1 MRNAR
6 KALLH
11 AKNFLLI
18 TENDKAIRLHA
29 GDDPATLLL
38 TLAVHNDEFDTPS
51 KPSSI
56 KPMKLSEIKPNAKNP
71 RIIKDEKFQE
81 AGSSIGELPEMLE
94 ARPIRVNSTRT

>member
-18 TENDKAIRLHA
+18 TENDKAIRLHM

-38 TLAVHNDEFDTPS
+38 TLAVHNDEFRYT
-51 KPSSI
+51 
-56 KPMKLSEIKPNAKNP
+56 
-71 RIIKDEKFQE
+71 
-81 AGSSIGELPEMLE
+81 LE
-94 ARPIRVNSTRT
+94 AVLNQANETLNDQSESDEPSDN

>member
-38 TLAVHNDEFDTPS
+38 TLAVHNDEFRYTLEAVLDQANETSPEGS
-51 KPSSI
+51 NKT
-56 KPMKLSEIKPNAKNP
+56 
-71 RIIKDEKFQE
+71 RRTVQRCIKD
-81 AGSSIGELPEMLE
+81 A
-94 ARPIRVNSTRT
+94 

>member
-38 TLAVHNDEFDTPS
+38 TLAVHNDEFRYT
-51 KPSSI
+51 
-56 KPMKLSEIKPNAKNP
+56 
-71 RIIKDEKFQE
+71 
-81 AGSSIGELPEMLE
+81 LE
-94 ARPIRVNSTRT
+94 AVIEQANETLGDNSERQEPPTD

>member
-18 TENDKAIRLHA
+18 TENDKAIRLYA

-38 TLAVHNDEFDTPS
+38 TLAVHNDEFRYT
-51 KPSSI
+51 
-56 KPMKLSEIKPNAKNP
+56 
-71 RIIKDEKFQE
+71 
-81 AGSSIGELPEMLE
+81 LE
-94 ARPIRVNSTRT
+94 AVLDQANETLGDQTKPDEPSDN

>member
-38 TLAVHNDEFDTPS
+38 TLAVHNADFRHT
-51 KPSSI
+51 
-56 KPMKLSEIKPNAKNP
+56 
-71 RIIKDEKFQE
+71 
-81 AGSSIGELPEMLE
+81 LE
-94 ARPIRVNSTRT
+94 AVLEQANETLSDKGESPESEDD

>member
-38 TLAVHNDEFDTPS
+38 TLAVHNDEFRYT
-51 KPSSI
+51 
-56 KPMKLSEIKPNAKNP
+56 
-71 RIIKDEKFQE
+71 
-81 AGSSIGELPEMLE
+81 LE
-94 ARPIRVNSTRT
+94 AVLEQANETLSDQGESPESEDD